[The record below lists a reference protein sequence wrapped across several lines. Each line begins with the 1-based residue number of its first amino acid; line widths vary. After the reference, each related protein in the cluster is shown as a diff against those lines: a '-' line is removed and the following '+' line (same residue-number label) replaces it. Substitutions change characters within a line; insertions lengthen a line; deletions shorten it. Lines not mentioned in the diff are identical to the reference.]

1 MNMILEQLLQELAKK
16 SDCINWTQVAP
27 TDNLQIQLAGEPI
40 DYFCDII
47 PDKILEHITTE
58 TNKYAVQVN
67 PNKLLNMTK
76 EELEEFIGI

>member
-1 MNMILEQLLQELAKK
+1 MNMILEQLLQELAEK

-40 DYFCDII
+40 DYFRDII
-47 PDKILEHITTE
+47 TDKILEHITTE
-58 TNKYAVQVN
+58 TNKYAVQAN
-67 PNKLLNMTK
+67 SNKLLNMTK